1 MCSCVYTWVMRL
13 ILLLIMHSSKCHSS
27 ISHGKFDT
35 YFFLGFMVQSIF
47 WIFLNLSLEYET
59 SVKCTCTHH
68 THTFCTKVQLT
79 AQTLMF
85 FTNFGSEWLDF
96 FSQKKLSLT
105 QKEWRHSTSKEVQR
119 NVLQILRA
127 LCKMSPL
134 DVLSL
139 ADVLW
144 GQCSKNSKPEF
155 RDGRSHNDLVVPPL
169 PMLGS
174 LPQEYAPCCLNPIL
188 TCPEKNQSFWFHPRV
203 SGDKL
208 ILIPLHWELW
218 EGSSWQ

>member
-1 MCSCVYTWVMRL
+1 MSLFNLTWEVRH
-13 ILLLIMHSSKCHSS
+13 I
-27 ISHGKFDT
+27 
-35 YFFLGFMVQSIF
+35 FFPWLYGPIH
-47 WIFLNLSLEYET
+47 FLNLSKSFIRIWNECET
-59 SVKCTCTHH
+59 HMH

-96 FSQKKLSLT
+96 FSQKKLNLT

-144 GQCSKNSKPEF
+144 GQCFKNSKPEF

-169 PMLGS
+169 PVQGS
-174 LPQEYAPCCLNPIL
+174 LPQGYAPCCLNPIL
-188 TCPEKNQSFWFHPRV
+188 TCPEKNRSFWFHPRV